1 MTSVLSHHLFNK
13 RNKFF
18 LNALS
23 VRRES
28 SFVLNVNKS
37 KVLHLI
43 ISLVLFQMYDIKYKT
58 MIRRFMLMDIDKDH
72 EQLKTQKYQIVSSK
86 VAKALMMTINK
97 KNIITHP

>member
-1 MTSVLSHHLFNK
+1 
-13 RNKFF
+13 
-18 LNALS
+18 
-23 VRRES
+23 
-28 SFVLNVNKS
+28 
-37 KVLHLI
+37 
-43 ISLVLFQMYDIKYKT
+43 MYDIKYKT